1 MDVLEGNKLIGTTL
15 FGAEYI
21 NDDPIVYPKGY
32 YWQKT
37 IDDKAIELPCL
48 AEDWE
53 FDCNW
58 NWVISAVK
66 QLRLVGY
73 DIHIQFNGD
82 QDFLTVWVW
91 DKNGIAL
98 PCGYPDTDMMMVFES
113 VVNATNHYNKQKES
127 N

>member
-1 MDVLEGNKLIGTTL
+1 MDILEGNKLIGTTL
-15 FGAEYI
+15 FGAVYT
-21 NDDPIVYPKGY
+21 NDDPTEYPLGY
-32 YWQKT
+32 YDQPN
-37 IDDKAIELPCL
+37 IDDEGLELPYL
-48 AEDWE
+48 AGDWV

-82 QDFLTVWVW
+82 QDFLTVRVW
-91 DKNGIAL
+91 DKNGIAI

-113 VVNATNHYNKQKES
+113 VVNATKHYNKQKES